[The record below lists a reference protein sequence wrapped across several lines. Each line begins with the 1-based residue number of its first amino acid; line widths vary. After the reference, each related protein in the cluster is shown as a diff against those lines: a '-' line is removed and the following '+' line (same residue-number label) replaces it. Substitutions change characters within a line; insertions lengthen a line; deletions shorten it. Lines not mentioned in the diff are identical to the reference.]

1 MNNLDYLAM
10 GERVRKCRRARG
22 MKQEELA
29 DQVGVSCSFIGHIER
44 GEKKASAE
52 TIVSLCRAL
61 DISADYLLQGKEN
74 DCDRQKCSLYEEF
87 AAMLARHGG
96 REKTDSGNRSE

>member
-1 MNNLDYLAM
+1 MGNNLDYRAM
-10 GERVRKCRRARG
+10 GERVRQYRRTRG

-29 DQVGVSCSFIGHIER
+29 ERVGVSCSFIGHIER

-52 TIVSLCRAL
+52 TIVSLCAVL
-61 DISADYLLQGKEN
+61 DISTDYLLLGKGN
-74 DCDRQKCSLYEEF
+74 DCDRQRCPLYEEF

-96 REKTDSGNRSE
+96 REL